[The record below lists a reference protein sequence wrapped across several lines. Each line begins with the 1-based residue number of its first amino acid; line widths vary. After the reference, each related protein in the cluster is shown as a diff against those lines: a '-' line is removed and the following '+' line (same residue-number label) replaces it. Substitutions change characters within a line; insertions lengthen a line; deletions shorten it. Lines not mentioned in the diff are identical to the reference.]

1 MNRIVAGTTM
11 LALLLLPLA
20 AGAQTAAAPVE
31 KPDYSKYFYF
41 HKEGVSLTAAQA
53 DFDECTTY
61 GANVTNIE
69 PGAQVMYV
77 PYTSALSPLANGLA
91 GGIGGA
97 LGGLLADALF
107 KGPQRR
113 AMRRTVM
120 RKCMGFKGYQ
130 RYGLD
135 KEAWEKLA
143 DGDDRAAISARFAA
157 LAAGPRP
164 TAVVLAS

>member
-1 MNRIVAGTTM
+1 MKRIVAGTTM
-11 LALLLLPLA
+11 LALLLTPIV
-20 AGAQTAAAPVE
+20 AGAQSAATPAE
-31 KPDYSKYFYF
+31 KPDYSKYFFF
-41 HKEGVSLTAAQA
+41 HKDGVSQTAAQA

-69 PGAQVMYV
+69 PGTQIMYV

-97 LGGLLADALF
+97 LGSLLADALF
-107 KGPQRR
+107 KGPQRK

-130 RYGLD
+130 RYGID
-135 KEAWEKLA
+135 KQAWEKLA
-143 DGDDRAAISARFAA
+143 DGDDRAAISARFAT
-157 LAAGPRP
+157 LASGPKP
-164 TAVVLAS
+164 SMAVLAL